1 MTTAYFTLAPRRI
14 TGRTVLFGLIAFFT
28 LVAAVNG
35 VFIYFAITS
44 WPGLSNREAYKD
56 GLNYNAQLDEAR
68 RQQSLGWTSRL
79 GIDASGGVV
88 VNLRYADST
97 PVSGLRVQISIT
109 RPLGDERRLDADLA
123 QALDGSY
130 RGTVSALDAGQ
141 WRVQLTARR
150 GGETVYRMNHDLW
163 VRP

>member
-1 MTTAYFTLAPRRI
+1 MTTADFTLAPRRI
-14 TGRTVLFGLIAFFT
+14 TGRTVLFGLIAFFA
-28 LVAAVNG
+28 LVATVNG

-44 WPGLSNREAYKD
+44 WPGLSNRDAYKD

-68 RQQSLGWTSRL
+68 RQQALGWTSRL
-79 GIDASGGVV
+79 GIDSSGGVV
-88 VNLRYADST
+88 ANIGHADRT

-109 RPLGDERRLDADLA
+109 RPVGDERRVDTDLA

-130 RGTVSALDAGQ
+130 RGAISALDAGQ

-150 GGETVYRMNHDLW
+150 GGQTVYRMNHDLW